1 MIRLIPGEMNK
12 GGRTMELT
20 KVEKDR
26 LAELKAKGVAALT
39 PPEKKEFDD
48 LVAKIGLNQVE
59 KDRLFALTAKAHG
72 LLNAADK
79 KEFDDLTAK
88 AKKQ

>member
-1 MIRLIPGEMNK
+1 
-12 GGRTMELT
+12 MELT

-26 LAELKAKGVAALT
+26 LAVLKEKGVGTLT

-48 LVAKIGLNQVE
+48 IVAKAALSQIE
-59 KDRLFALTAKAHG
+59 KDRLIVLTAKGYAT
-72 LLNAADK
+72 LNPAEK

>member
-26 LAELKAKGVAALT
+26 LAALKEKGEKALT
-39 PPEKKEFDD
+39 PPDKKEFDG
-48 LVAKIGLNQVE
+48 LTAKIGLNQVE
-59 KDRLFALTAKAHG
+59 KDRLLALAAKAYG
-72 LLNAADK
+72 LLDVADK

>member
-26 LAELKAKGVAALT
+26 FAVLKEKAVGTLT
-39 PPEKKEFDD
+39 PSEKKEFGDI
-48 LVAKIGLNQVE
+48 VAKAALSQIE
-59 KDRLFALTAKAHG
+59 KDRLIVLTAKGYAT
-72 LLNAADK
+72 LNPAEK